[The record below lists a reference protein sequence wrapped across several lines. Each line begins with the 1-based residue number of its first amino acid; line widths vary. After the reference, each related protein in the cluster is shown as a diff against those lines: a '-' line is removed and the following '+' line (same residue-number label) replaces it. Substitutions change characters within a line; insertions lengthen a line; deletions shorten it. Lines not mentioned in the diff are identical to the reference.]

1 MKNVRI
7 GGLTVGNDQPLAL
20 IAGPCVIES
29 REMAFDL
36 AARLAALAKKEN
48 IPFVFKASY
57 DKANRTSVRA
67 FRGPGLVAGL
77 EILAGIMA
85 PDSVM
90 GIDKEWPARF
100 LIPLMEA
107 HPGMRV
113 VLSSDCV
120 DDCRACKDAEEQ
132 ALMRTASRIN
142 DAVNEAAKLAAG
154 GRLDHRIGLTG
165 PHDEITELA
174 QTFDQMLENL
184 ERSTAAQRRFTA
196 NASHELRTPL
206 ATTRAILDV
215 QLSKPGAVDRE
226 VLHKLQRVNERSIRT
241 VESLLDLAELEADRV
256 EPTECDLSSTVA
268 AVLRDCRAQFAER
281 KLTVESTLAPATA
294 FGDERLFHQLAQ
306 NLIQNAIQHNIDGGS
321 VTVSTRMRDGGT
333 RAELTV
339 RNTGAVVDAAQLG
352 QLTEPFNTQ
361 KGRTGGTNRGLG
373 LSIVSAIVERS
384 NGSLDLSANDGGG
397 LRITVMLPSQVPA
410 I

>member
-1 MKNVRI
+1 MVKLLSSFGNRQQRFTARTRLAFWYALLMILCGGALLTLMILFI
-7 GGLTVGNDQPLAL
+7 GYVPYYGFDSGSSDSAQEPLVIAVDDPSIITDDIKIAVESQADLLTLLLQVSIIAL
-20 IAGPCVIES
+20 IG
-29 REMAFDL
+29 L
-36 AARLAALAKKEN
+36 A
-48 IPFVFKASY
+48 
-57 DKANRTSVRA
+57 
-67 FRGPGLVAGL
+67 
-77 EILAGIMA
+77 
-85 PDSVM
+85 
-90 GIDKEWPARF
+90 
-100 LIPLMEA
+100 
-107 HPGMRV
+107 
-113 VLSSDCV
+113 VLSSV
-120 DDCRACKDAEEQ
+120 AAWLLAGRMLKPLA
-132 ALMRTASRIN
+132 
-142 DAVNEAAKLAAG
+142 AVNEAAKLAAG

>member
-1 MKNVRI
+1 MLK
-7 GGLTVGNDQPLAL
+7 PLA
-20 IAGPCVIES
+20 
-29 REMAFDL
+29 
-36 AARLAALAKKEN
+36 
-48 IPFVFKASY
+48 
-57 DKANRTSVRA
+57 
-67 FRGPGLVAGL
+67 
-77 EILAGIMA
+77 
-85 PDSVM
+85 
-90 GIDKEWPARF
+90 
-100 LIPLMEA
+100 
-107 HPGMRV
+107 
-113 VLSSDCV
+113 
-120 DDCRACKDAEEQ
+120 
-132 ALMRTASRIN
+132 
-142 DAVNEAAKLAAG
+142 AVNEAAKLAAG

-281 KLTVESTLAPATA
+281 KLTVESTLEPATA